1 MSDLDLASRE
11 ARAKRLRYLRESLR
25 LSMPKLGKLCDIPS
39 SSVQNW
45 EYARFGGL
53 TESGAKKIIHGLKAK
68 DFHVS
73 LEWLL
78 FGIGKA
84 PSFPFSPQDKI
95 KNTEDTFIREE
106 LQLFQHHYHDAI
118 DCVIADDGMMPRYI
132 PGDHVAGVRCYHESI
147 QKTIGL
153 PCIIETTSGNTLVR
167 TIEIGDRPNVYNLIC
182 ENENTSVPEPMIK
195 NISINSVAPIIW
207 IRRKKQIS

>member
-1 MSDLDLASRE
+1 MFDLNLTSKE

-53 TESGAKKIIHGLKAK
+53 TESGAKKIIQGLKAEN
-68 DFHVS
+68 FHVS

-84 PSFPFSPQDKI
+84 PSFSLSPHYNI
-95 KNTEDTFIREE
+95 KNSEDTFIIEE
-106 LQLFQHHYHDAI
+106 IQLFQHHYHDAI
-118 DCVIADDGMMPRYI
+118 DCVIADDGMVPRYI
-132 PGDHVAGVRCYHESI
+132 PGDHVAGVRCHHDTI
-147 QKTIGL
+147 QKNIGL
-153 PCIIETTSGNTLVR
+153 PCIIEMATGNTLVR
-167 TIEIGDRPNVYNLIC
+167 TIEIGDRPNVYDLIC
-182 ENENTSVPEPMIK
+182 ENQNSSVPDLVIK
-195 NISINSVAPIIW
+195 NVSINSVAPIIW
-207 IRRKKQIS
+207 LRRRYNKL